1 MRASVIALSILA
13 LIAISQP
20 AMADDKADAVKSA
33 AIQAEAIK
41 KIMSRFDADG
51 DGNISDEEKANAVEQ
66 LKKDFAKGNIPPAEA
81 AALQALMRRAQ
92 GGGGGPQFGANGFG
106 GPGGSSGLGQQIS
119 PEMLK
124 KFDKNKNGKLDD
136 DEQKAAMAAMGPKK
150 SRKEQLLEK
159 LDLNGDG
166 KVTQDERDQ
175 VAAERKA
182 EAEEKK
188 AAKSKKKADK

>member
-1 MRASVIALSILA
+1 MRLSVIVLSLLA
-13 LIAISQP
+13 LIHFSRP
-20 AMADDKADAVKSA
+20 AAAEDKADPAKSA
-33 AIQAEAIK
+33 AMQAEAIK

-51 DGNISDEEKANAVEQ
+51 DGNISDEEKASAVEQ
-66 LKKDFAKGNIPPAEA
+66 LKKDFAKGNISPPEA

-106 GPGGSSGLGQQIS
+106 GPTGGTGFGQQIS

-124 KFDKNKNGKLDD
+124 KFDKNKNGKLDE

-166 KVTQDERDQ
+166 KITQDERDQ

-188 AAKSKKKADK
+188 AAKAKKKADK